1 MTYDDVMLGTLVNI
15 VLRLLSTTSLLV
27 VEPLMKS
34 LVESALNMLA
44 DSEIWNVSSPSMKD
58 LH

>member
-1 MTYDDVMLGTLVNI
+1 MAYDDVMLGTLVNI

-34 LVESALNMLA
+34 LVESALNMLT
-44 DSEIWNVSSPSMKD
+44 DSEIWNVSSPSTKD